1 MMRRSQPQKRSH
13 SFALTADLRL
23 IFSVTLVQGVLAAA
37 RLSQIRWWWAAA
49 LSAAGDCDRQAR
61 CSICEQSPFSVFRKS
76 VADSSQKPILCLLSA
91 AERDSSHDLV
101 DKWEYLKVRI
111 APIYTRPISY
121 KTLAPATL
129 GLHAHKAHISFFRL
143 EQKLLEIFII
153 ATGAAA

>member
-1 MMRRSQPQKRSH
+1 MRRSQPQKRSH
-13 SFALTADLRL
+13 SFALTADLPL
-23 IFSVTLVQGVLAAA
+23 IFSVTFVQGVLAAA

-49 LSAAGDCDRQAR
+49 LSAAGDCDRQTR
-61 CSICEQSPFSVFRKS
+61 CSLCDQSPFSVFRKS
-76 VADSSQKPILCLLSA
+76 TADSSQKPILCLLSA
-91 AERDSSHDLV
+91 AERDSTHDLI

-121 KTLAPATL
+121 KMLAPATL

-143 EQKLLEIFII
+143 KSYKLLEIFII